1 MDNTYENWKAYK
13 NPALSDLSIKKRMT
27 DIKRLNKN
35 GNTIDEKIEFIKSID
50 SINSKQ
56 GLTISLLEYQRMTN
70 GGEIEKLVELG
81 KQYQK
86 EQKDYYT
93 NLDVE
98 LSITEEEIEDRIK
111 ELRENYAKNKYWM
124 DRQDLLMILIYARCP
139 PRNELRILK
148 KKDYDKD
155 TDNYIDEDYNIV
167 ENQYKLSGRKKTQHI
182 IPIKD
187 EEIKKLIDEVQT
199 TYLIIPRYPFS
210 IRDKPISK
218 TAYIA
223 VVKSVCCGVT
233 SNTLRQLY
241 ASKTA
246 EYDKKYLQNQVEAAN
261 VLGHQMSVHINYVK
275 KHKPAKASNYDK
287 KVNDIRKQLFLKKKI
302 KTICVYTCD

>member
-1 MDNTYENWKAYK
+1 MENTYENWKAYK
-13 NPALSDLSIKKRMT
+13 DPALSDLSIKKRMT

-35 GNTIDEKIEFIKSID
+35 GNTIDEKIEYIKSID

-56 GLTISLLEYQRMTN
+56 GLIMSLLEYQRMTN

-111 ELRENYAKNKYWM
+111 ELREAYAKSKYWM

-167 ENQYKLSGRKKTQHI
+167 ENEYKLSSRKKTQHI

-187 EEIKKLIDEVQT
+187 EEIKKLIDEVET
-199 TYLIIPRYPFS
+199 TYIIIPRYRS
-210 IRDKPISK
+210 IRDKPINK

-233 SNTLRQLY
+233 SGVLRQLY
-241 ASKTA
+241 ASKIA
-246 EYDKKYLQNQVEAAN
+246 EYDKEYMQKQEEAAK
-261 VLGHQMSVHINYVK
+261 VLGHSMPVHINYIK
-275 KHKPAKASNYDK
+275 RI
-287 KVNDIRKQLFLKKKI
+287 NDIRRKQWQSKK
-302 KTICVYTCD
+302 

>member
-1 MDNTYENWKAYK
+1 MENTYENWKAYK

-35 GNTIDEKIEFIKSID
+35 GNTIDEKIEYIKKVD

-56 GLTISLLEYQRMTN
+56 GLIMSLLEYQRMTN
-70 GGEIEKLVELG
+70 GGDIEKLEELS
-81 KQYQK
+81 KQYKK
-86 EQKDYYT
+86 EQLDYYK
-93 NLDVE
+93 NMNME
-98 LSITEEEIEDRIK
+98 LSITEEEVEARIN
-111 ELRENYAKNKYWM
+111 ELREAYAKSKYWM

-167 ENQYKLSGRKKTQHI
+167 ENEYKLSSRKKKKHI
-182 IPIKD
+182 IKIKD
-187 EEIKKLIDEVQT
+187 EEIKKLIDEVET
-199 TYLIIPRYPFS
+199 TYLIIPRYRS

-275 KHKPAKASNYDK
+275 KHKPVESSKYNK
-287 KVNDIRKQLFLKKKI
+287 KVNDIRKQLFLK
-302 KTICVYTCD
+302 TI